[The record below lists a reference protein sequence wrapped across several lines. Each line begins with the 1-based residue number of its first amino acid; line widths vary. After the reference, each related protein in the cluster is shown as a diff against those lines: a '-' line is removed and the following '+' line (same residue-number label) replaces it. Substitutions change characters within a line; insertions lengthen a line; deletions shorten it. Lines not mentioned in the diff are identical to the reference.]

1 MSLTNWDEILLINEN
16 DPNMVLNNFHQHINY
31 LLDEF
36 APYKKLSKKDLKLK
50 SKPWINNLILNQM
63 NIRDNLLHKY
73 SKMKNKDNVTAI
85 IIYDDYK
92 KIRNKITKLKRDSK
106 VDYYQRFIDE
116 NKKKSPAI
124 WTGIRSIVNLKNTLR
139 KDIKLL
145 NDKGKNICDPTQI
158 AELLNKYFAS
168 VGPNIDKKIP
178 KSLKHFKDFMKKIK
192 VNKTFFLNA
201 TTPQER

>member
-1 MSLTNWDEILLINEN
+1 M
-16 DPNMVLNNFHQHINY
+16 Y
-31 LLDEF
+31 
-36 APYKKLSKKDLKLK
+36 
-50 SKPWINNLILNQM
+50 
-63 NIRDNLLHKY
+63 
-73 SKMKNKDNVTAI
+73 AI

-106 VDYYQRFIDE
+106 VDYYHRFFEE
-116 NKKKSPAI
+116 NKKKSSAI
-124 WTGIRSIVNLKNTLR
+124 WTSIRSIVNLKNTLR

-178 KSLKHFKDFMKKIK
+178 KSLKHFKYFMKKI
-192 VNKTFFLNA
+192 
-201 TTPQER
+201 R